1 MSLKRTKISH
11 VRLAAFSGIAAAL
24 LAVPLGAV
32 LTSSEPLDG
41 PPAPD
46 GVVAQSEPVQA
57 RVGPREQPHREVS
70 LLGAESQGPTAKRE
84 RVRGLASLST
94 ERLAGVAQGG
104 GQVERLAAVNLL
116 WVRGER
122 QQVEE
127 LAAGDRV
134 LTAKVAALRKA
145 GR

>member
-24 LAVPLGAV
+24 IAVPLGAV
-32 LTSSEPLDG
+32 LTSSEPSG
-41 PPAPD
+41 APEQPQ
-46 GVVAQSEPVQA
+46 GVVARAEPVQA
-57 RVGPREQPHREVS
+57 RRSAESASHRVS
-70 LLGAESQGPTAKRE
+70 LPGAEAQGPAAKRE
-84 RVRGLASLST
+84 RVRVLASLST
-94 ERLAGVAQGG
+94 EKLVGVAQGG
-104 GQVERLAAVNLL
+104 DQVERLAAVNLL

-122 QQVEE
+122 QQAEK

>member
-32 LTSSEPLDG
+32 LTSSEPTG
-41 PPAPD
+41 APEQPQ
-46 GVVAQSEPVQA
+46 GVVARAEPVQA
-57 RVGPREQPHREVS
+57 RKI
-70 LLGAESQGPTAKRE
+70 AESASHRVSMPEAQRPVTKRE
-84 RVRGLASLST
+84 RVRVLASLST
-94 ERLAGVAQGG
+94 DKLVGVAQGG
-104 GQVERLAAVNLL
+104 DQVERLAAVNLL

-122 QQVEE
+122 RQAEK
-127 LAAGDRV
+127 LAVGDRV
-134 LTAKVAALRKA
+134 LSAKVAALRKA

>member
-24 LAVPLGAV
+24 LAVPLGAL
-32 LTSSEPLDG
+32 LTSGELTG
-41 PPAPD
+41 APEQPR
-46 GVVAQSEPVQA
+46 GVVARAVPVQA
-57 RVGPREQPHREVS
+57 RRSAEGASRRVS
-70 LLGAESQGPTAKRE
+70 LPGAEAQGPSAKRE
-84 RVRGLASLST
+84 RVRVLASLST
-94 ERLAGVAQGG
+94 DKLVGVAQGAD
-104 GQVERLAAVNLL
+104 QVERLAAVNLL

-122 QQVEE
+122 HKVEK

-134 LTAKVAALRKA
+134 LTAKVAALREA

>member
-24 LAVPLGAV
+24 LAVPLGTV

-41 PPAPD
+41 PPAPE

-57 RVGPREQPHREVS
+57 RVGPREQAHRVS
-70 LLGAESQGPTAKRE
+70 LPGAQGQGPAAKRE
-84 RVRGLASLST
+84 RVRVLASLPT
-94 ERLAGVAQGG
+94 KKLVTVAQGG
-104 GQVERLAAVNLL
+104 DQVERLAAVNLL